1 MSDVRATRDGRD
13 AVLASE
19 PGSALA
25 ALVAAFQHVTIGM
38 VVRGPD
44 CRLLDVNLAYS
55 RMLSYERDG
64 LLVLD
69 SASAR
74 PVDQAIGM
82 TWWRRLAAGEVDTH
96 QREKR
101 YLRKDGSVLWGL
113 ATVSALRDER
123 GGFAVGLAQVQV
135 ITAQK
140 VVGLV
145 RLDQSKTQFLS
156 TISHEFRTPLT
167 KTVTRDDARTCKRVA
182 HPGNPLS
189 PHHSV
194 TLGTFVG
201 LQVVHQIL
209 LQRLDID
216 DVDQAFAE
224 VLAQVDTRLRFRDRA
239 HARRDGNRIDQCSLA
254 KLRRQRPQTDLIDRQ
269 LRREVRYAPRQRL
282 RPFLLVVTVPVQVGR
297 IAPGGKPLHAA
308 PSSSPARV

>member
-1 MSDVRATRDGRD
+1 MSDVPATRDGRD

-44 CRLLDVNLAYS
+44 CRLRDINLACS
-55 RMLSYERDG
+55 RMLGYERDG

-123 GGFAVGLAQVQV
+123 GGFAQVQV
-135 ITAQK
+135 ITA
-140 VVGLV
+140 
-145 RLDQSKTQFLS
+145 
-156 TISHEFRTPLT
+156 
-167 KTVTRDDARTCKRVA
+167 
-182 HPGNPLS
+182 
-189 PHHSV
+189 
-194 TLGTFVG
+194 
-201 LQVVHQIL
+201 
-209 LQRLDID
+209 
-216 DVDQAFAE
+216 
-224 VLAQVDTRLRFRDRA
+224 
-239 HARRDGNRIDQCSLA
+239 
-254 KLRRQRPQTDLIDRQ
+254 
-269 LRREVRYAPRQRL
+269 
-282 RPFLLVVTVPVQVGR
+282 
-297 IAPGGKPLHAA
+297 
-308 PSSSPARV
+308 